1 VTERKRTA
9 VITDL
14 VRSAR
19 LVLVVVAGGAVAW
32 ACDTPVY
39 EYTIQ
44 NWVRDPYQV
53 HYLHRGEE
61 AAADAEANEY
71 LERVAR
77 GTEGHANLGFASVDV
92 SSLDSTA
99 PYGHRRVWA
108 RHKSDT
114 LPLHVVTSPR
124 GREVFAGRL
133 DVDTVR
139 KMVSSPKRSAL
150 AQQLSDGKQGVLL
163 TLLGRDAGQ
172 NSAARSAVSE
182 IVGRAGEENLEVGVL
197 EVARDDARER
207 WLVQQ
212 SLQVED
218 DLKDLTGTMV
228 FGVFGRGYV
237 LPPFVGRGI
246 TAENLADLV
255 AFINGPCACE
265 IKAANP
271 GVDLLTD
278 WDWKAHLA
286 NFTGSGAAAPSF
298 VLFDVKEEASPQPTV
313 RMPVL
318 SGADTASEPEHASP
332 EGQPAPSTAGA
343 PEKRADQPRAG
354 RASKPVRRSLGEGEP
369 ATPVLESP
377 PAEQPSAGDQRIT
390 SPVESTAAEP
400 TEKRKS
406 GEEPAQ
412 TEPQAAEAKATSAE
426 AAPDEAAGKQEGT
439 DAAKAD
445 EEGRV
450 PELPLSRPAPRSAAD
465 LEVGHGVSL
474 GSVLSLRLALVLAA
488 VTLAVVAGGLLL
500 ARRAREE

>member
-1 VTERKRTA
+1 MTKHKRTA
-9 VITDL
+9 VIRDL

-19 LVLVVVAGGAVAW
+19 LVLAVVAGGAVAW

-53 HYLHRGEE
+53 HYLHRGDE
-61 AAADAEANEY
+61 AAADAQANEY
-71 LERVAR
+71 LQRVAR
-77 GTEGHANLGFASVDV
+77 GTEGHVNLGFARVDV

-124 GREVFAGRL
+124 GSEVFAGRL

-139 KMVSSPKRSAL
+139 KMAGSPKRSAL

-182 IVGRAGEENLEVGVL
+182 IVARAGEEDLEVGVL
-197 EVARDDARER
+197 EVARSDARER
-207 WLVQQ
+207 WFVAQL
-212 SLQVED
+212 LQVED
-218 DLKDLTGTMV
+218 DLRDLTGTMV
-228 FGVFGRGYV
+228 FGVFGRGHV

-271 GVDLLTD
+271 GVELLTD
-278 WDWKAHLA
+278 WNWDAHLA

-298 VLFDVKEEASPQPTV
+298 VLFDVKEETSPQPTV

-318 SGADTASEPEHASP
+318 SGAHTASEPEHASP

-354 RASKPVRRSLGEGEP
+354 RAASP
-369 ATPVLESP
+369 TPVPESP
-377 PAEQPSAGDQRIT
+377 SAGQASPFAKATGDESAGDQRTT
-390 SPVESTAAEP
+390 SPAESTAAEP
-400 TEKRKS
+400 A
-406 GEEPAQ
+406 EPEAGD
-412 TEPQAAEAKATSAE
+412 AEATSAE

-450 PELPLSRPAPRSAAD
+450 PELPLSRPARRSAAD

-474 GSVLSLRLALVLAA
+474 GSVLSLRLGLVLAA
-488 VTLAVVAGGLLL
+488 VTLAVVAGGVLL